1 MIARL
6 TGILV
11 SKQPP
16 FLMLDVHNICYE
28 LQAPM
33 CTFYALPDVGKSVTV
48 LTHLV
53 VREDAHLLY
62 AFVDEYDKA
71 LFKELLKVN
80 KIGAKI
86 ALAVLSSMTTADFHS
101 CIENKDSE
109 ILVKV
114 PGIGQ
119 KTAERLIVEM
129 QNRLST
135 EFWSRME
142 STATGTSAAT
152 SPSRLK
158 EQASDAL
165 ISLGYKPGDIRRI
178 FKTLNV
184 EGKTIEEIIRAALR
198 GDTS

>member
-16 FLMLDVHNICYE
+16 FLMLDVNNVCYE

-33 CTFYALPDVGKSVTV
+33 CTFYSLPEVGQSATV
-48 LTHLV
+48 LTYLV
-53 VREDAHLLY
+53 VREDAHMLY

-71 LFKELLKVN
+71 LFKELLKVSG
-80 KIGAKI
+80 IGAKI
-86 ALAVLSSMTTADFHS
+86 ALAVLSGMTTASFHN

-109 ILVKV
+109 TLTKV

-129 QNRLST
+129 QNRLNT
-135 EFWSRME
+135 EFWSSME
-142 STATGTSAAT
+142 GSGAVADA
-152 SPSRLK
+152 SRLK
-158 EQASDAL
+158 EQASEAL
-165 ISLGYKPGDIRRI
+165 VALGYKISDARRMLKPLDVGD
-178 FKTLNV
+178 K
-184 EGKTIEEIIRAALR
+184 KIEQIIREALR
-198 GDTS
+198 GSVS